1 MEPSA
6 RHLAF
11 HGALVLLFGLLC
23 GGPYARAI
31 NKGAPP
37 HIVQAWRVAHSSLPM
52 GAILMIA
59 VSAVLSH
66 FVVAPAVK
74 WTIAVSLVVSSYAFC
89 LSLPLGAIVGH
100 RGLSSGGPLSARLVY
115 AGNMLG
121 ACASLVGAVALVY
134 ASLVSL

>member
-1 MEPSA
+1 
-6 RHLAF
+6 
-11 HGALVLLFGLLC
+11 
-23 GGPYARAI
+23 
-31 NKGAPP
+31 
-37 HIVQAWRVAHSSLPM
+37 M

-59 VSAVLSH
+59 VSAVLSN

-89 LSLPLGAIVGH
+89 LSLPLGATVGH
-100 RGLSSGGPLSARLVY
+100 RGLSSCGPLSARLVY

-121 ACASLVGAVALVY
+121 ACASLLGAVALVY